1 MRKDAPLSH
10 RGALSNANG
19 RFEKHAVVAF
29 DDGWDL
35 DDDPPPPLATTVT
48 PDATRTIITRND
60 SPDVPFD
67 RSINPYRG
75 CEHGCVY
82 CFARP
87 SHAWLGLSPGLDFET
102 RLFAKPDAPRL
113 LEAELRNP
121 RYRPAPLA
129 IGTNTDPYQP
139 AERRLRIMRGCL
151 EVLRDFNHPVV
162 ITTKGALVTRDIDIL
177 APMAADG
184 LAMVG
189 ISVTTLDRDL
199 CRTLEPRAA
208 TPKARLDAI
217 RRLSAAG
224 IPVAVMAAPVIPR
237 VTDHEL
243 ERILEAGREAGAG
256 MASYILLRLPHEVKD
271 LFAEWLDA
279 HVPDR
284 ARHVLSLVAQTRG
297 GKLYDS
303 THGTRHTGTGQH
315 AELLANRFR
324 IAFRRL
330 GFQARSFALDCGRFR
345 PPPRPGDQLALF

>member
-10 RGALSNANG
+10 RGALSNAGG
-19 RFEKHAVVAF
+19 RFEKHTVEAF
-29 DDGWDL
+29 DDGWEL
-35 DDDPPPPLATTVT
+35 EDDPPPPLATTVT
-48 PDATRTIITRND
+48 PDATRTIIARND

-102 RLFAKPDAPRL
+102 RLFAKPDAARL
-113 LEAELRNP
+113 LEAELRRPN
-121 RYRPAPLA
+121 YRPATLA

-139 AERRLRIMRGCL
+139 VERRLRIMRGCL

-177 APMAADG
+177 APMAAEG

-199 CRTLEPRAA
+199 SRALEPRAA
-208 TPKARLDAI
+208 TPGARLDAI

-224 IPVAVMAAPVIPR
+224 IPVAVMVAPVIPR

-243 ERILEAGREAGAG
+243 ERILEAGREAGAD

-279 HVPDR
+279 HAPDR
-284 ARHVLSLVAQTRG
+284 ARHVLSLMARTRG
-297 GKLYDS
+297 GRLYDS
-303 THGTRHTGTGQH
+303 TPGTRYTGTGQH
-315 AELLANRFR
+315 AELLAGRFR

-330 GFQARSFALDCGRFR
+330 GFQARSFALDHSRFR